1 MPDEIAS
8 FRCRRLARFVDKQA
22 LTASGWAAT
31 IMLLHHFGDG
41 APMFLGQIMGC
52 APEDDQGKF
61 SPDGIVVV
69 SVAVEVGPASDDRI
83 DIQEDIVSRGLG
95 IGRGSF
101 DFGNHFPDGCLWDAE
116 VKPSGPTRIGPP
128 L

>member
-1 MPDEIAS
+1 
-8 FRCRRLARFVDKQA
+8 
-22 LTASGWAAT
+22 
-31 IMLLHHFGDG
+31 
-41 APMFLGQIMGC
+41 MFLGQIMGG

-69 SVAVEVGPASDDRI
+69 SIAVEVGPASDDCI

-95 IGRGSF
+95 IGRGSL
-101 DFGNHFPDGCLWDAE
+101 DFGNHFSDGCLWDAK
-116 VKPSGPTRIGPP
+116 VKPSGATGISPP